1 MTRDLNFDIEIIGCP
16 IVREKD
22 GLAMSSRNA
31 YLNPEERKAATCLS
45 KSIAL
50 GESIIKKGLPAREL
64 KDRMKKIIED
74 EPLAKMDY
82 LEIVDLNTLQP
93 VKCLNDSVLVAM
105 AVHFGKTRL
114 IDNFIYEI

>member
-1 MTRDLNFDIEIIGCP
+1 
-16 IVREKD
+16 
-22 GLAMSSRNA
+22 
-31 YLNPEERKAATCLS
+31 
-45 KSIAL
+45 
-50 GESIIKKGLPAREL
+50 
-64 KDRMKKIIED
+64 MKKIIED